1 MSHSARRLAYI
12 PPSNCYYSPYICFF
26 YQNLLR
32 GYIALVM
39 LFKGIAILSARRVA
53 RPRSSS
59 SCMVLHRSAVL
70 EQAMKVTGGHL
81 VDVANTDEE
90 EGESDS
96 SSERSS
102 QPRYR
107 REASVPGMPT
117 SPGDESPT
125 EEVMEKIGTDATESL
140 RPAKAAAECTKAA
153 AERSERWRR

>member
-1 MSHSARRLAYI
+1 
-12 PPSNCYYSPYICFF
+12 
-26 YQNLLR
+26 
-32 GYIALVM
+32 
-39 LFKGIAILSARRVA
+39 
-53 RPRSSS
+53 
-59 SCMVLHRSAVL
+59 MVLHRSAVQEL
-70 EQAMKVTGGHL
+70 HEEHSPPQQQAMKVTGRPPVEQQPQQQATKVDGQPPVEQQPQQQQIVR

-90 EGESDS
+90 ESESDS

-125 EEVMEKIGTDATESL
+125 EEAIEKIGTKATESL
-140 RPAKAAAECTKAA
+140 RLTAALAKAAAERTKAA